1 MKMNLANK
9 ITIFRILLIPV
20 FMICIYIDIPYNYY
34 IAAFLFLFAAITDG
48 VDGYIARSRNQ
59 ITVFGKFID
68 PLADKL
74 LISSALIILVELG
87 AISSWI
93 AFIIIA
99 REFIITGFRVLAAA
113 DGIVIA
119 ASGWGKIKTVTQII
133 AIFSTLLNNYP
144 FSLIAFPF
152 SKITMFLAVIFT
164 IISGIDYI
172 YTNRKIFIEEEDK

>member
-1 MKMNLANK
+1 MNLANR
-9 ITIFRILLIPV
+9 ITLFRIFLIPIFMV
-20 FMICIYIDIPYNYY
+20 FVLIDIQYNRY
-34 IAAFLFLFAAITDG
+34 ISAAIFLFAALTDSL
-48 VDGYIARSRNQ
+48 DGYIARSRNQ

-74 LISSALIILVELG
+74 LVSAALIVLVELG
-87 AISSWI
+87 DISSWV

-119 ASGWGKIKTVTQII
+119 ASGWGKIKTITQIVAII
-133 AIFSTLLNNYP
+133 AILINNFP
-144 FSLIAFPF
+144 FSMIGFPF
-152 SKITMFLAVIFT
+152 SKIAMGLAVIFT

-172 YTNRKIFIEEEDK
+172 FINRKIFSKDKY